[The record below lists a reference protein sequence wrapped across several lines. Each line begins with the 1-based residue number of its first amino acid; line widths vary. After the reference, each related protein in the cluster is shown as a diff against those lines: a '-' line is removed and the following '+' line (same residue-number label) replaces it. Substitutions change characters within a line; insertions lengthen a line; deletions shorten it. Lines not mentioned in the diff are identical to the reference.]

1 MLINFFLHTLF
12 SNLLCNFPQNHT
24 FHITAYLSISSN
36 KICIFGFFMFYFT
49 INEIPS
55 HVRHLLEVF
64 WWKTT
69 WSSVKWPHIRTLA
82 KSLPLIQQHCDYLG
96 CFIEL
101 NFMTPTL
108 LNHNNINSDN
118 FSLEFIL
125 LSVIEQIHSLL
136 NIEIKFIEA
145 LDNSD

>member
-1 MLINFFLHTLF
+1 MRMLINFFFILYSQTYYVISIRIIHFTL
-12 SNLLCNFPQNHT
+12 LLIFKQNM
-24 FHITAYLSISSN
+24 YLW
-36 KICIFGFFMFYFT
+36 FFMFYFT

>member
-1 MLINFFLHTLF
+1 MRMLINFFILQSQTYYVISLRIIHFTL
-12 SNLLCNFPQNHT
+12 LL
-24 FHITAYLSISSN
+24 IWVYLQT
-36 KICIFGFFMFYFT
+36 KYVFFGFFCMFYFT
-49 INEIPS
+49 INGIPS

-101 NFMTPTL
+101 NIMTLTL
-108 LNHNNINSDN
+108 LNHNNIKSDN

-136 NIEIKFIEA
+136 NIKSN
-145 LDNSD
+145 LYRL